1 VNEQP
6 QTWHHGLV
14 ADWWAEFN
22 LEGPEI
28 EYFGRFVEQG
38 QPALDAGCGTGRLL
52 LPWLRAGYDVDG
64 TDVSADMIER
74 VGRRAR
80 AEGFDPTLLVQPLH
94 ALDPPRRYR
103 TVVACG
109 VFGIGSTRVQDEQAL
124 RRFHDVLEEGGTLAL
139 DKEVPYADQRRWPYW
154 ADPAALP
161 EPWPESEPRRVS
173 DGSEIR
179 LRTRVTQVDPLD
191 QTIAHDMW
199 AQRLRD
205 GEVVEEERY
214 TLTERMYFRDELVLL
229 LERAGFAEV
238 DVRGGYDDGEP
249 RPDQEF
255 LVYTGRK
262 R

>member
-1 VNEQP
+1 MSKQP

-14 ADWWAEFN
+14 AEWWSEFAV
-22 LEGPEI
+22 GGDEI
-28 EYFGRFVEQG
+28 EFFGRFVAEG
-38 QPALDAGCGTGRLL
+38 QPALDAGCGTGRML

-74 VGRRAR
+74 TAARAR
-80 AEGFDPTLLVQPLH
+80 EEGFDPTLLVQPLH
-94 ALDPPRRYR
+94 GLDPARRYR

-124 RRFHDVLEEGGTLAL
+124 RRLHDVLEEGGTLVL
-139 DKEVPYADQRRWPYW
+139 DKEVPYADARRWPYW
-154 ADPAALP
+154 ADAASLP

-173 DGSEIR
+173 GGSELR
-179 LRTRVTQVDPLD
+179 LRTRVTAVDPLD
-191 QTIAHDMW
+191 QTIAYDMW

-229 LERAGFAEV
+229 VERAGFGEV
-238 DVRGGYDDGEP
+238 EVRGGYDDAEP
-249 RPDQEF
+249 RPDHEF
-255 LVYTGRK
+255 LVYIGRK